1 MIRVLVGV
9 GNTLSGDDGVGPAVA
24 AGMENT
30 DWKVIAAGSAPEN
43 VTGQI
48 RALRPDLLVIVD
60 AAHIGLPPGS
70 IRRLPLEATDRM
82 LASTHGLPLSFLI
95 AQLEGAAGQIVII
108 GVEPH
113 DLSLGAGLSPPV
125 AAAVD
130 SLIAILR
137 QGKLDEIPIY

>member
-1 MIRVLVGV
+1 MIKVLVGV

-24 AGMENT
+24 AGMDDT
-30 DWKVIAAGSAPEN
+30 DWEVIVAGAAPEN

-48 RALRPDLLVIVD
+48 RALHPDLLVIVD
-60 AAHIGLPPGS
+60 AARIGLSPGTM
-70 IRRLPLEATDRM
+70 RRLPLDMTDRM

-95 AQLEGAAGQIVII
+95 AQLADTAGQVVII

-113 DLSLGAGLSPPV
+113 DLSLGIGLSAPV

-130 SLIAILR
+130 SLIALLR
-137 QGKLDEIPIY
+137 QGKLDEIPTY